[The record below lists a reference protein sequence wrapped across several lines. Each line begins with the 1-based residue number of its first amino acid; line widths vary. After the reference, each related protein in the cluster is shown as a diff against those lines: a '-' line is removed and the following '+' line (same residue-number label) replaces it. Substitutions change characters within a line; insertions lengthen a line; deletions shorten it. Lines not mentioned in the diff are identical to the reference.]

1 MRVEDRT
8 HERLARVEEKTENN
22 TSRIDKLEDTTS
34 VLGEMK
40 AILEMQVKI
49 NEKQSAQME
58 QSERTFIAMNENL
71 TRIGG
76 VTNQLQES
84 IVTIN
89 NRVDKVIA
97 DQDKGKM
104 SVNDIGVKIFYG
116 LVMIIPTMITAWVMI
131 KSGLKP

>member
-1 MRVEDRT
+1 MNMEDRNS
-8 HERLARVEEKTENN
+8 ERLARVEEKTENN
-22 TSRIDKLEDTTS
+22 TSRIERLEDTTS

-58 QSERTFIAMNENL
+58 QSDRTFMIMNENL
-71 TRIGG
+71 TRLSS

-89 NRVDKVIA
+89 NRVDGVVA
-97 DQDKGKM
+97 EQEKGKI
-104 SVNDIGVKIFYG
+104 SVDGIGVKLFYG
-116 LVMIIPTMITAWVMI
+116 FAMLIPTIVGAWIMM
-131 KSGLKP
+131 KGGLK

>member
-1 MRVEDRT
+1 MENKT
-8 HERLARVEEKTENN
+8 QERLAVVEQKTDNN
-22 TSRIDKLEDTTS
+22 TLRISKLEDTTS

-58 QSERTFIAMNENL
+58 QSERTFNIMNENMVRL
-71 TRIGG
+71 TG

-89 NRVDKVIA
+89 NRVDEVVA
-97 DQDKGKM
+97 DQNKGKIGI
-104 SVNDIGVKIFYG
+104 NDMGVKLFYG
-116 LVMIIPTMITAWVMI
+116 FLLLIPTIMGAWFMMKTGI
-131 KSGLKP
+131 KP